1 MSSSSLAMATG
12 SLVRAHMRP
21 WLASE

>member
-12 SLVRAHMRP
+12 SVVRAHMPP